1 MRDGYSS
8 LLPAVKRARVMAGVW
23 LLALAGGVFGLDGAA
38 APSITSISPDSGTN
52 YTRITITGTG
62 FGSSQGTSTVTF
74 GGTEASRVYEWSDT
88 EIEAR
93 PTTSLAVG
101 AHAVVVTVGG
111 MASNGVDYTLLPQLT
126 AFCLAP
132 SQTLAEPSGSFQMGV
147 HRSGPTTAALTVTV
161 TYSGT
166 ATHGTDYTA
175 PATLTIA
182 AGDRRKEARL
192 TVLDDSVAEGN
203 ERIIYFVSAEGYI
216 SNNCQVTLEDDDTG
230 SATAPTITSLNPD
243 SGAVG
248 TVVTIT
254 GTAFGATQGTSTV
267 TFNGTT
273 ASATTWSATSIT
285 AAVPAGAATGNVL
298 VTVGG
303 QASNG
308 MAFTVTATPAISG
321 LDPTSGEEG
330 TSVVITGTNFGA
342 TKRTSTVTFNGTW
355 AATTSWSATSIT
367 AAVPS
372 GATTGSVVVT
382 VGGVGSNGVAFTVT
396 GVRVAPRELTIEE
409 GGTGTY
415 TVVLDSKPA
424 SAVTV
429 SMFAPAGTDL
439 SVDILPVFTASN
451 WDRPQTVTVTAG
463 EDEDKEDDIDTIA
476 HRTASA
482 DAGYHDLTVD
492 GVEVTVTDNDAGA
505 GVTVEPTGLT
515 IEEGEEGTYT
525 VVLNTEPAAGVTVA
539 VTAGGDLTVMPGSL
553 DFTTLDWD
561 TAQEVTVTVGQDEDA
576 EDETESITHAVTS
589 TDTGYSGLAVDGVRV
604 TIADDE
610 GTGGPGGTEELTV
623 STTRLRITE
632 GNMGKYTVVLNREP
646 ASGVTVGVS
655 APSGGDLTVMPATLD
670 FTTLNWDTPQ
680 EVRVTAGEDTD
691 LEDEVESITHTI
703 TRASSSSSSSLRGAL
718 GRQAAFAMAMGSP
731 APTREYVYLGGRL
744 VAIAQG
750 GAVSEASVV
759 VTIDDDDDPDTPGVP
774 ALTNSLRL
782 TEGHTGAYTL
792 ELGAAPIAPVTI
804 ALSVSRGSD
813 NVADVTVRPTPL
825 TFTTTDWADPQWVTV
840 TVAEDSDTVGE
851 TETIS
856 HRATSTDSRYQGIEI
871 ASVRVVIR
879 DRNPT
884 RTPTG
889 TLGANPDPCTIAA
902 GQTTCSTTLTWT
914 SENTTAVQVRRIMGQ
929 TNEIVVRRG
938 SPSGQTVFDRIDLTD
953 STFYLYDYSDG
964 GRGRQLATVTVH
976 GVRPLSIDPTSGEV
990 GTVVTI
996 TGSHFGASRGTGANA
1011 STVTFNGTAV
1021 VSYTVW
1027 SDTRIVVVV
1036 PAGATSGDVV
1046 VTVDGA
1052 ERTAGSFRVGSEPA
1066 CTISAAPNPCTIAAG
1081 QTTCTSTL
1089 TWTTENTTAV
1099 RVWTQQQELSPFG
1112 YVGGLLTAFTDT
1124 DSTSGNK
1131 QATIKQAPRIRHKF
1145 AVHDHS
1151 GGSRGD
1157 ELCSVIA
1164 TGDRALSLS
1173 PTSGPVGTV
1182 VTITGSGFDTTQG
1195 TVSFGGISASITVWS
1210 DTRIVFDVPQ
1220 NATTGTHTVK
1230 VTVGGVERTAGTFAV
1245 TTMDVPTIG
1254 SFTADPANIKT
1265 NGSSTLEWETSNAD
1279 HVVLYPGNIDVTTDA
1294 DRRYSV
1300 GPITVGA
1307 SSSKKAVTY
1316 TLTACAEDCSTD
1328 PPSKKVSKSVTVTA
1342 WAQPTIG
1349 SCSANPTNV
1358 KTGGT
1363 SELSWTATN
1372 AQTVTVTGSSAAITS
1387 PHTVRMNTKGS
1398 HTFTLTASNPAWTGT
1413 DAASCSI
1420 RVTAWDRPTAS
1431 IRADRTT
1438 INEGQPFTLSWSSS
1452 NAASASINQGIGPVT
1467 PNVSGGRELRPT
1479 EGTYPYTITASNP
1492 TQPPYPNATASVEV
1506 TVRPRPTGEIWGD
1519 PNPCTI
1525 PSGRNSCTST
1535 IKWRAQGT
1543 TGTLVHVSHLTRA
1556 FASSGAT
1563 GSQDASWIQEA
1574 PAHTYTF
1581 YLYDYMDRV
1590 QGAELAR
1597 VTVTGQRPTGK
1608 PTIGSF
1614 TASSTNIKPNGS
1626 STLRWQ
1632 TSNAEEVTLNDSS
1645 VAVDGSQV
1653 VRPSTTGEHQY
1664 TLMAC
1669 ASNCSTDTGMDKVT
1683 EEVTVTVWAQ
1693 PTIGSCSAS
1702 SANVKTNRSS
1712 TLSWTVSNAQTVT
1725 VNGTSVAVNGPHT
1738 VTPTTA
1744 GTHTYTVKASNPG
1757 WTESNNDAA
1766 SCSITV
1772 KAWDRP
1778 TASISANRTTINE
1791 GQPFTLS
1798 WSSSNAASASINQG
1812 IGPVTPNVSGGR
1824 ELRPTEGTYPY
1835 TITAS
1840 NPTQPPY
1847 PNATASVEVTVR
1859 PRPTGEIWGDP
1870 NPCTI
1875 PSGRNSCT
1883 STIKWRAQGTTGT
1896 LVHVSH
1902 LTRAFASSGATGSQD
1917 ASWIQEAPAHTY
1929 TFYLYDYMDRV
1940 QGAELARVTVT
1951 GQRPP
1956 PPMISVLNP
1965 TSGSVG
1971 DAVRLTGTS
1980 FGGSQGTS
1988 TVTFNGVSA
1997 TATSWSDRTIDV
2009 RVPTGATSGSVVVT
2023 VGGQASNGVA
2033 FTVTVPARPWI
2044 NDLSPPDGVVG
2055 TAVTISG
2062 VNFGNTG
2069 SVTFNATYGS
2079 PSSWS
2084 DTSISVE
2091 VPSGATSGP
2100 VVVTANGQDSNSVHF
2115 LVTQLQRDD
2124 EEECEDPEDC
2134 PEDEEEESPAP

>member
-1 MRDGYSS
+1 M
-8 LLPAVKRARVMAGVW
+8 
-23 LLALAGGVFGLDGAA
+23 
-38 APSITSISPDSGTN
+38 
-52 YTRITITGTG
+52 
-62 FGSSQGTSTVTF
+62 
-74 GGTEASRVYEWSDT
+74 
-88 EIEAR
+88 
-93 PTTSLAVG
+93 
-101 AHAVVVTVGG
+101 
-111 MASNGVDYTLLPQLT
+111 
-126 AFCLAP
+126 
-132 SQTLAEPSGSFQMGV
+132 
-147 HRSGPTTAALTVTV
+147 
-161 TYSGT
+161 
-166 ATHGTDYTA
+166 
-175 PATLTIA
+175 TIA
-182 AGDRRKEARL
+182 AGDRREEATL
-192 TVLDDSVAEGN
+192 EVVDDSLAEGD
-203 ERIIYFVSAEGYI
+203 ERINYIVSAEGYLGGA
-216 SNNCQVTLEDDDTG
+216 CQMTLGDDDPNGTP
-230 SATAPTITSLNPD
+230 APAISRINPTSG
-243 SGAVG
+243 GAGVS
-248 TVVTIT
+248 VAIT
-254 GTAFGATQGTSTV
+254 GTNFGATKGTSTV
-267 TFNGTT
+267 TFHGT
-273 ASATTWSATSIT
+273 AAATTSWSATSIT
-285 AAVPAGAATGNVL
+285 AAVPAGATTGNVL

-308 MAFTVTATPAISG
+308 LAFMVTPTPAISG

-330 TSVVITGTNFGA
+330 TSVVITGSNFGA
-342 TKRTSTVTFNGTW
+342 NRRASTVTFHGTA

-367 AAVPS
+367 AAVPA
-372 GATTGSVVVT
+372 GATTGNVVVT
-382 VGGVGSNGVAFTVT
+382 VGGVGSNGIAFTVVEADVGITLSCTSRIAEPSGVATILALLDPGDEPGADVTFAITHSGTADEGDDYTVGTLTIEAGQRTGEMDPRLEVVDDTVSEGEERIELTLTAVGYEEASCTIRLEDDEPAISGLEPAAGPVGTSVVITGANFGAALGTSTVSFNGTAATPTSWSATSITAAVPAGAATGNVVVTVNGVASDGAGFTVT

-451 WDRPQTVTVTAG
+451 WDEPQTVTVTAG

-482 DAGYHDLTVD
+482 DSGYHDLTVD

-505 GVTVEPTGLT
+505 GVRVTPTGLT

-539 VTAGGDLTVMPGSL
+539 VTAAGDLTVMPGSL

-561 TAQEVTVTVGQDEDA
+561 TAQEVTVTVGQDDDA
-576 EDETESITHAVTS
+576 EDETETITHAVTS

-632 GNMGKYTVVLNREP
+632 GNMGKYTVVLNRAP
-646 ASGVTVGVS
+646 SAGVTVGVS

-792 ELGAAPIAPVTI
+792 ELGAAPTAPVTI

-856 HRATSTDSRYQGIEI
+856 HRVTSTDSRYQGIEI

-879 DRNPT
+879 DRNRPT
-884 RTPTG
+884 TPPEPPTLPPG
-889 TLGANPDPCTIAA
+889 TLTASPNPCTIAA
-902 GQTTCSTTLTWT
+902 GAATCSTTLNWT
-914 SENTTAVQVRRIMGQ
+914 SMHTTAVQLRRIMGT
-929 TNEIVVRRG
+929 TNEILVRSG
-938 SPSGQTVFDRIDLTD
+938 DPNGQTTFSRIDLTA
-953 STFYLYDYSDG
+953 SIFYLYDYSDG
-964 GRGRQLATVTVH
+964 RRGRQLATATVH

-1027 SDTRIVVVV
+1027 SDTRIVVLV

-1046 VTVDGA
+1046 VTVDGVA
-1052 ERTAGSFRVGSEPA
+1052 RTAGAFRVGSEPA
-1066 CTISAAPNPCTIAAG
+1066 CTISAAPNPCIIAAG

-1089 TWTTENTTAV
+1089 TWTSENTTAV
-1099 RVWTQQQELSPFG
+1099 RVWTQQQELTPFG
-1112 YVGGLLTAFTDT
+1112 YVGGRLTAFTDS
-1124 DSTSGNK
+1124 DSTSGNMD
-1131 QATIKQAPRIRHKF
+1131 ATIKLAPRIRHKF
-1145 AVHDHS
+1145 AVYDHS

-1157 ELCSVIA
+1157 AEVCSVIV
-1164 TGDRALSLS
+1164 TGDRALSLSPTSGPMGTVVTIMGSRFEASQGTSTLTFGGTAVTPTSWSDTRIVFTVPQNATLGNKSVVVTVATMPRTIGTFSVTPPPTLSLS

-1195 TVSFGGISASITVWS
+1195 TVSFNGTTATPTSWS
-1210 DTRIVFDVPQ
+1210 DTRIVVVAPAG
-1220 NATTGTHTVK
+1220 ATTGHVV
-1230 VTVGGVERTAGTFAV
+1230 VTVAATPRTVGTFTV
-1245 TTMDVPTIG
+1245 TPPPTVISPDSGPVGTEVTITGAGFGTQGPGNRGQWLTFNGTRAAPTSWSDTRIVVEVPDGATSGPVARNSIRGGRVELGPFTVTMDPDPDPDPPTIT
-1254 SFTADPANIKT
+1254 SFTANPTAVDL
-1265 NGSSTLEWETSNAD
+1265 GEQSTLSWTVSGATGLSIDQGVGSVTPVTSGSKTVTPKMD
-1279 HVVLYPGNIDVTTDA
+1279 LVTT
-1294 DRRYSV
+1294 
-1300 GPITVGA
+1300 
-1307 SSSKKAVTY
+1307 TY
-1316 TLTACAEDCSTD
+1316 TLTASDGTGTD
-1328 PPSKKVSKSVTVTA
+1328 TETADVTINAPGIT
-1342 WAQPTIG
+1342 
-1349 SCSANPTNV
+1349 CSADPETV
-1358 KTGGT
+1358 DPGGSST
-1363 SELSWTATN
+1363 LSWTATSAKSVSITPDPGGGTPGTSGTKTVTPSSTTTYTFTATGSTN
-1372 AQTVTVTGSSAAITS
+1372 RTATCSVTVTVWAQ
-1387 PHTVRMNTKGS
+1387 
-1398 HTFTLTASNPAWTGT
+1398 
-1413 DAASCSI
+1413 
-1420 RVTAWDRPTAS
+1420 PTATIS
-1431 IRADRTT
+1431 ASRTT
-1438 INEGQPFTLSWSSS
+1438 INEGQPVTVSWSSS
-1452 NAASASINQGIGPVT
+1452 NAQTTVITGISGIGTVT
-1467 PNVSGGRELRPT
+1467 GNSSGSRDLTPAQGSHT
-1479 EGTYPYTITASNP
+1479 YTITASNP
-1492 TQPPYPNATASVEV
+1492 AQPPYPDATARVTV
-1506 TVRPRPTGEIWGD
+1506 TVRPKPTGEITAK

-1525 PSGRNSCTST
+1525 PEGRTSCTST
-1535 IKWRAQGT
+1535 IKWTSEGT
-1543 TGTLVHVSHLTRA
+1543 PKLVVRVSHMRARA
-1556 FASSGAT
+1556 FASSGPK
-1563 GSQDASWIQEA
+1563 GSQQAPWIQED
-1574 PAHTYTF
+1574 PPNSYIF

-1590 QGAELAR
+1590 QGAEL
-1597 VTVTGQRPTGK
+1597 
-1608 PTIGSF
+1608 
-1614 TASSTNIKPNGS
+1614 
-1626 STLRWQ
+1626 
-1632 TSNAEEVTLNDSS
+1632 
-1645 VAVDGSQV
+1645 
-1653 VRPSTTGEHQY
+1653 Y
-1664 TLMAC
+1664 
-1669 ASNCSTDTGMDKVT
+1669 
-1683 EEVTVTVWAQ
+1683 
-1693 PTIGSCSAS
+1693 
-1702 SANVKTNRSS
+1702 
-1712 TLSWTVSNAQTVT
+1712 
-1725 VNGTSVAVNGPHT
+1725 
-1738 VTPTTA
+1738 
-1744 GTHTYTVKASNPG
+1744 
-1757 WTESNNDAA
+1757 
-1766 SCSITV
+1766 
-1772 KAWDRP
+1772 
-1778 TASISANRTTINE
+1778 
-1791 GQPFTLS
+1791 
-1798 WSSSNAASASINQG
+1798 
-1812 IGPVTPNVSGGR
+1812 
-1824 ELRPTEGTYPY
+1824 
-1835 TITAS
+1835 
-1840 NPTQPPY
+1840 
-1847 PNATASVEVTVR
+1847 
-1859 PRPTGEIWGDP
+1859 
-1870 NPCTI
+1870 
-1875 PSGRNSCT
+1875 
-1883 STIKWRAQGTTGT
+1883 
-1896 LVHVSH
+1896 
-1902 LTRAFASSGATGSQD
+1902 
-1917 ASWIQEAPAHTY
+1917 
-1929 TFYLYDYMDRV
+1929 
-1940 QGAELARVTVT
+1940 RVTVT

-2069 SVTFNATYGS
+2069 SVTFNATDGS

-2091 VPSGATSGP
+2091 VPGGATSGP
-2100 VVVTANGQDSNSVHF
+2100 VVVRANGQDSNSVQF
-2115 LVTQLQRDD
+2115 LVTQLQKEDPECEDEEDCPKD
-2124 EEECEDPEDC
+2124 EEEGEDGEDPPPD
-2134 PEDEEEESPAP
+2134 P